1 MTDILVTHFMIFLF
15 IFIRV
20 TAVFVTAP
28 LFSNKA
34 FPAMAKIA
42 LSLII
47 SYLLFTF
54 INKDAIQLEITLSFI
69 FTNVIKEILTGVILG
84 FSVSLVFF
92 AISFAGTIIG
102 FDIGMAMAQVFN
114 PSEETNNNVLGE
126 YLYILALLVLILI
139 NGHHYIIRAIS
150 YSFTV
155 VPIGVFTLNGDVF
168 DFIIKM
174 GASVFILAVKIA
186 SPILVS
192 FFLVHLAEGIM
203 ARVIPQMQVF
213 FVTYPLKIGLG
224 ILMLM
229 STIPL
234 YVYLIKNLLYSY
246 EEKLYQLIQIM
257 S

>member
-1 MTDILVTHFMIFLF
+1 MTEILTSHFMIFLF

-42 LSLII
+42 LALVI
-47 SYLLFTF
+47 SYLIFTF
-54 INKDAIQLEITLSFI
+54 IDKDSIQLEVTISFI

-84 FSVSLVFF
+84 FSVALLFF

-102 FDIGMAMAQVFN
+102 FDIGMAMAQVLN
-114 PSEETNNNVLGE
+114 PTEETNNNVLGE
-126 YLYILALLVLILI
+126 YLYILAILILILI
-139 NGHHYIIRAIS
+139 NGHHYIIRSIT
-150 YSFTV
+150 YSFTI
-155 VPIGVFTLNGDVF
+155 VPIGMYTLNTEVF
-168 DFIIKM
+168 DFIVKM
-174 GASVFILAVKIA
+174 GASVFVLAVKIA

-213 FVTYPLKIGLG
+213 FVTYPLKIGIG
-224 ILMLM
+224 IVMLM
-229 STIPL
+229 VTIPL
-234 YVYLIKNLLYSY
+234 YVYLIKNLLHSY
-246 EEKLYQLIQIM
+246 EDKLYQLIQTM

>member
-1 MTDILVTHFMIFLF
+1 MTEILTSHFMIFLF

-34 FPAMAKIA
+34 FPSMAKIA
-42 LSLII
+42 LALVI
-47 SYLLFTF
+47 SYLIFTF
-54 INKDAIQLEITLSFI
+54 INKDSIQLEITLSFI

-84 FSVSLVFF
+84 FSVALVFF

-102 FDIGMAMAQVFN
+102 FDIGMAMAQVLN
-114 PSEETNNNVLGE
+114 PTEETNNNVLGE
-126 YLYILALLVLILI
+126 YLYILAILILILI
-139 NGHHYIIRAIS
+139 NGHHYIIRSIT
-150 YSFTV
+150 YSFTI
-155 VPIGVFTLNGDVF
+155 VPIGMYSLNTEVF
-168 DFIIKM
+168 DFIVKM
-174 GASVFILAVKIA
+174 GASVFVLAVKIA

-224 ILMLM
+224 IVMLM
-229 STIPL
+229 VTIPL
-234 YVYLIKNLLYSY
+234 YVYLIKNLLHSY
-246 EEKLYQLIQIM
+246 EDKLYQLIQTM

>member
-1 MTDILVTHFMIFLF
+1 MIFLF

-42 LSLII
+42 LALVI
-47 SYLLFTF
+47 SYLIFTF
-54 INKDAIQLEITLSFI
+54 IDKDSIQLEVTISFI

-84 FSVSLVFF
+84 FSVALLFF

-102 FDIGMAMAQVFN
+102 FDIGMAMAQVLN
-114 PSEETNNNVLGE
+114 PTEETNNNVLGE
-126 YLYILALLVLILI
+126 YLYILAILILILI
-139 NGHHYIIRAIS
+139 NGHHYIIRSIT
-150 YSFTV
+150 YSFTI
-155 VPIGVFTLNGDVF
+155 VPIGMYTLNTEVF
-168 DFIIKM
+168 DFIVKM
-174 GASVFILAVKIA
+174 GASVFVLAVKIA

-213 FVTYPLKIGLG
+213 FVTYPLKIGIG
-224 ILMLM
+224 IVMLM
-229 STIPL
+229 VTIPL
-234 YVYLIKNLLYSY
+234 YVYLIKNLLHSY
-246 EEKLYQLIQIM
+246 EDKLYQLIQTM

>member
-1 MTDILVTHFMIFLF
+1 MTEILTSHFMIFLF

-34 FPAMAKIA
+34 FPSMAKIA
-42 LSLII
+42 LALVI
-47 SYLLFTF
+47 SYLIFTF
-54 INKDAIQLEITLSFI
+54 INKDSIQLEITLSFI

-84 FSVSLVFF
+84 FSVALVFF

-102 FDIGMAMAQVFN
+102 FDIGMSMAQVLN
-114 PSEETNNNVLGE
+114 PTEETNNNVLGE
-126 YLYILALLVLILI
+126 YLYILAILILILI
-139 NGHHYIIRAIS
+139 NGHHYIIRSIT
-150 YSFTV
+150 YSFTI
-155 VPIGVFTLNGDVF
+155 VPIGAYTLNTEVF
-168 DFIIKM
+168 DFIVKM
-174 GASVFILAVKIA
+174 GASVFVLAVKIA

-224 ILMLM
+224 IVMLM
-229 STIPL
+229 VTIPL
-234 YVYLIKNLLYSY
+234 YVYLIKNLLHSY
-246 EEKLYQLIQIM
+246 EDKLYQLIQTM

>member
-1 MTDILVTHFMIFLF
+1 MTEILTSHFMIFLF

-34 FPAMAKIA
+34 FPSMAKIA
-42 LSLII
+42 LALVI
-47 SYLLFTF
+47 SYLIFTF
-54 INKDAIQLEITLSFI
+54 INKDSIQLEITLSFI

-84 FSVSLVFF
+84 FSVALVFF

-102 FDIGMAMAQVFN
+102 FDIGMAMAQVLN
-114 PSEETNNNVLGE
+114 PTEETNNNVLGE
-126 YLYILALLVLILI
+126 YLYILAILILILI
-139 NGHHYIIRAIS
+139 NGHHYIIRSIT
-150 YSFTV
+150 YSFTI
-155 VPIGVFTLNGDVF
+155 VPIGAYTLNTEVF
-168 DFIIKM
+168 DFIVKM
-174 GASVFILAVKIA
+174 GASVFVLAVKIA

-224 ILMLM
+224 IVMLM
-229 STIPL
+229 VTIPL
-234 YVYLIKNLLYSY
+234 YVYLIKNLLHSY
-246 EEKLYQLIQIM
+246 EDKLYQLIQTM